1 MLRRC
6 DECKQVDCYI
16 LGCVGM
22 SLVLPSCWFTT
33 LVTKVED
40 FVYSSALCSQVVEI
54 ASLTEHRLGECE
66 SRSKFSQCPRCSEA
80 VATED
85 LTRHAQGPTCNRE
98 FTLSHSFLPL
108 ANSCKMLYLM
118 KIIQFVGF
126 VWLEYIFFF
135 RLLFLSILDDL
146 RSDIKQMSQARF
158 VDIAHILDSQDV
170 YVTEFHMSIT
180 KWLETK
186 PLNVS
191 KITYLLNST
200 SIACIDR
207 FTFWGKWAA
216 FSVAI
221 CCNFVNLITD
231 FHQ

>member
-1 MLRRC
+1 METFKTITGKTESCKKRCYSMLASSQIHRFSVFSVFAFFTESVLFSVYFYDLQCLSTHDNALKEFNLICCLIWSFSLCIFCGKKDESFTEDGLDLHYWKHCPMLRRC

-16 LGCVGM
+16 LRCVGM

-33 LVTKVED
+33 LVTKLED

-108 ANSCKMLYLM
+108 ANSCKML
-118 KIIQFVGF
+118 KSFS
-126 VWLEYIFFF
+126 
-135 RLLFLSILDDL
+135 LLVLFD
-146 RSDIKQMSQARF
+146 
-158 VDIAHILDSQDV
+158 
-170 YVTEFHMSIT
+170 
-180 KWLETK
+180 
-186 PLNVS
+186 
-191 KITYLLNST
+191 
-200 SIACIDR
+200 
-207 FTFWGKWAA
+207 
-216 FSVAI
+216 
-221 CCNFVNLITD
+221 
-231 FHQ
+231 